1 MIKTIL
7 MHVDGGPAQDSRLR
21 AAAALAGTFDAHLVG
36 SADTGIGWP
45 DYALIAGAVA
55 ATTAGTDFQNLRA
68 AARARLDAFEA
79 AAGRLGV
86 ASVETRMVE
95 DEARYALLLQSRYAD
110 LVVLS
115 RDGRAA
121 PGRADPGRADP
132 AQPAHVRA
140 LPEYLVLHGARPV
153 LVVPPDGAD
162 QPLPGTALV
171 GWDGSMQAIAAIIAA
186 LPLLVRADAV
196 RLALVNPDTLSDL
209 HGEQPG
215 ADMALYLARHGARV
229 DVVVERTHSTVG
241 TALLGLARDCGAGL
255 MVTGAYGHSRYRE
268 WMVGGVTRELL
279 ERSRVPLLLAH

>member
-21 AAAALAGTFDAHLVG
+21 AAAALARAFDAHLVG

-45 DYALIAGAVA
+45 AYALITGAVA

-68 AARARLDAFEA
+68 AARARLDAFDA
-79 AAGRLGV
+79 AASRLGV

-115 RDGRAA
+115 RDAQAA
-121 PGRADPGRADP
+121 PGRADP
-132 AQPAHVRA
+132 AQPARTRA
-140 LPEYLVLHGARPV
+140 LAEYVALRGARPV
-153 LVVPPDGAD
+153 LVVPPEGAD
-162 QPLPGTALV
+162 QPLPGTAVV
-171 GWDGSMQAIAAIIAA
+171 GWDGSMQAIAAIGAA

-209 HGEQPG
+209 HGDQPG

-229 DVVVERTHSTVG
+229 DVVVERTRSTVG

-255 MVTGAYGHSRYRE
+255 VVTGAYGHSRYRE

>member
-7 MHVDGGPAQDSRLR
+7 MHIDGSPAEDSRLR
-21 AAAALAGTFDAHLVG
+21 VAALLAGAFDAHLVG

-55 ATTAGTDFQNLRA
+55 ATTAGMDFENLRA
-68 AARARLDAFEA
+68 AARARLDAFDA
-79 AAGRLGV
+79 AARRLGV

-115 RDGRAA
+115 RDTQ
-121 PGRADPGRADP
+121 ADP
-132 AQPAHVRA
+132 AQPARVRA
-140 LPEYLVLHGARPV
+140 LPEYLALHGARPV
-153 LVVPPDGAD
+153 LVVPPDSAD
-162 QPLPGTALV
+162 QALPGTAVV
-171 GWDGSMQAIAAIIAA
+171 GWDGSMQAIAAIVAA
-186 LPLLVRADAV
+186 LPLLVRADSV
-196 RLALVNPDTLSDL
+196 RLALVNPDMPGDL

-229 DVVVERTHSTVG
+229 DVVVERTRSAVG

>member
-7 MHVDGGPAQDSRLR
+7 MHVDGSPAQDSRLR
-21 AAAALAGTFDAHLVG
+21 AAALLAATFDAHLVG

-55 ATTAGTDFQNLRA
+55 AATAGIDFQNLRA
-68 AARARLDAFEA
+68 AARARLDAFDA
-79 AAGRLGV
+79 AARRLGV
-86 ASVETRMVE
+86 TSVETRMIE

-115 RDGRAA
+115 RDAPSGPGLPARA
-121 PGRADPGRADP
+121 
-132 AQPAHVRA
+132 RA
-140 LPEYLVLHGARPV
+140 LPEYVALHGARPV

-162 QPLPGTALV
+162 LTLPGTAVV
-171 GWDGSMQAIAAIIAA
+171 GWDGTMQAIAAIGAA
-186 LPLLVRADAV
+186 LPLLVRADSV
-196 RLALVNPDTLSDL
+196 RLALVNPDMLRDL

-215 ADMALYLARHGARV
+215 ADMALYLARHGVRV
-229 DVVVERTHSTVG
+229 DVVVERTRSTVG
-241 TALLGLARDCGAGL
+241 TALLGLAHDCGASL

-268 WMVGGVTRELL
+268 WMVGGATRELL

>member
-7 MHVDGGPAQDSRLR
+7 MHVDGSPAQDSRLR
-21 AAAALAGTFDAHLVG
+21 AAALLADTFDAHLVG

-55 ATTAGTDFQNLRA
+55 ATTAGPDFQDLRA
-68 AARARLDAFEA
+68 AARTRLDAFDA
-79 AAGRLGV
+79 AARRLGV
-86 ASVETRMVE
+86 TSVETRMIE

-115 RDGRAA
+115 RAA
-121 PGRADPGRADP
+121 PSDPPLPARARG
-132 AQPAHVRA
+132 
-140 LPEYLVLHGARPV
+140 LPEYVALHGARPV

-162 QPLPGTALV
+162 LALPGTAVV
-171 GWDGSMQAIAAIIAA
+171 GWDGSMQAIAAIGAA
-186 LPLLVRADAV
+186 LPLLVRADTV
-196 RLALVNPDTLSDL
+196 RLALVNPDMLRDL

-215 ADMALYLARHGARV
+215 ADMALYLARHGVQV
-229 DVVVERTHSTVG
+229 DVVIERTRSTVG
-241 TALLGLARDCGAGL
+241 TALLGLARDCGASL

-268 WMVGGVTRELL
+268 WMVGGATRELL